1 MRRMDRYKDETSTI
15 EKRSVKNQELYQDL
29 ANNAKYTNIT
39 DVTNSNAFELN
50 AQNREE
56 KSTREAYQQMRK
68 YGGVE
73 DVPKVKKELDD
84 FNYLYPKKEK
94 KIYDINSV
102 LEEARKNRQE
112 KDSLE
117 EKRKLKYTS
126 YNILAGVNLEELAK
140 YREEKKKRAATPEE
154 EGIHELMDTIAS
166 KTLAGEISKETT
178 VELLSDLMATSM
190 LDKVV
195 PADEIGGDEK
205 QPTEILETHTISI
218 EETKEEKEPEQKEEV
233 KEKDEDVDEDEDDEK
248 EERTLS
254 ESFTME
260 KINPDEASKEIKL
273 LQQQGE
279 ITEKNGVVDRDFYTK
294 SMDLSDQDLEMSEEF
309 AEKGLPLPVKIII
322 ALLIIAVIAVAGYF
336 IYLRIK

>member
-1 MRRMDRYKDETSTI
+1 MRRMDRYEDEAPTR
-15 EKRSVKNQELYQDL
+15 EKRSEKNQELYQDL
-29 ANNAKYTNIT
+29 ANNPKVANIT
-39 DVTNSNAFELN
+39 DVANANAFELDSRGN
-50 AQNREE
+50 T
-56 KSTREAYQQMRK
+56 SSREAYQQMRK

-112 KDSLE
+112 KDELE

-140 YREEKKKRAATPEE
+140 YREEKKNRAATPEE
-154 EGIHELMDTIAS
+154 EGIRELIDTIAS

-195 PADEIGGDEK
+195 PADEIGGDE
-205 QPTEILETHTISI
+205 QPKL
-218 EETKEEKEPEQKEEV
+218 KEPEEEEEDQTEEIEEREETEEFTESSSM
-233 KEKDEDVDEDEDDEK
+233 EKIDPDVAAEEIKRLQEHDEDDTS
-248 EERTLS
+248 EEN
-254 ESFTME
+254 
-260 KINPDEASKEIKL
+260 K
-273 LQQQGE
+273 
-279 ITEKNGVVDRDFYTK
+279 VVDKDFYTK
-294 SMDLSDQDLEMSEEF
+294 SMDLSEQDFEMSEEF
-309 AEKGLPLPVKIII
+309 QEKGLPTPVKIII
-322 ALLIIAVIAVAGYF
+322 ALVIIAVLAVAAYF
-336 IYLRIK
+336 IYLRLK